1 MSNWTS
7 AVNIPCEIVDEI
19 IDYID
24 YDKYNKINH
33 RHSFETI
40 LREIR
45 DIGTI
50 MDPISPYL
58 VFLCWG
64 GGMEFI

>member
-1 MSNWTS
+1 MSQRMKV
-7 AVNIPCEIVDEI
+7 ANIPSEIVDEI
-19 IDYID
+19 VDYVD
-24 YDKYNKINH
+24 YEKYDKIDH
-33 RHSFETI
+33 RHSFETV

-58 VFLCWG
+58 VFQCWG